1 MAYQPTRRFDS
12 VMDDLMKGFFVRP
25 LGYEEALPEHIKVD
39 VKETPEHYTV
49 HADMPGVRKENI
61 QVDIDGPVV
70 AIRAEVKR
78 DNVQKDGEKTLRT
91 ERFYGTVS
99 RSFQLPQDIDETGAE
114 ARYQDGVLELKLPKK
129 RGEGRKRLTVN

>member
-1 MAYQPTRRFDS
+1 MAHQMTRRFDT

-25 LGYEEALPEHIKVD
+25 LGYEDPLPEHIRVD
-39 VKETPEHYTV
+39 VKEAADHYLI

-78 DNVQKDGEKTLRT
+78 DNVQKEGEKTLRT